1 MRSLDI
7 PKSYSKDDF
16 QLTNESLKDTY
27 KDFDLMPLCT
37 ERFLL
42 SLRYLISCKLIGND
56 AMVDQTIM
64 SSDYRKLEIDE
75 ELQCLKLEEIS
86 STKIQHAVETLSIYI
101 KHENWKSSLII
112 LKEIL
117 HEIMPSNIYELFR
130 LAKSVDDTANL
141 IKDKKIIFYLGNT
154 GSGKSAT
161 IHFLSD
167 LKRIVTAPFAKSI
180 TRCIT
185 PVTVYF
191 KDINAYRQD
200 SIILCDSPGFGDTN
214 DPEVDTANGIAIV
227 RAIRVCESV
236 KPVLLIS
243 YTSIGDRYEGLKDL
257 TYTLARLIQ
266 NTKDQIKA
274 FSYIFT
280 KYPKN
285 EKETIHALLE
295 TINNTLSDQE
305 RSDTNFMDIL
315 RDMFEKTKKNA
326 CVLDPIKNDPSTILD
341 DLADSTNINHPE
353 NVFQFFITEKSKS
366 IIDKQV
372 TKYELSIK
380 SATKRSKYSLV
391 KYILDQLKFL
401 NELLNQE
408 PIEEIYIN
416 CTRYVS
422 RYFFFEEYQKA
433 ILMLN
438 RSLLDETILIDE
450 EIKQYRTYF
459 DHANLVEDLRKTH
472 LGNEAIHS
480 CAYIEHLNGK
490 VDNLVKNLQE
500 KNINGLLIKLS
511 MDKIKILSEYFDD
524 VNVKYKFICQFVS
537 EKIERLVYSFE
548 KSVLSN
554 GFYNSIS
561 MMTKFYDANTILS
574 NY

>member
-1 MRSLDI
+1 
-7 PKSYSKDDF
+7 
-16 QLTNESLKDTY
+16 
-27 KDFDLMPLCT
+27 
-37 ERFLL
+37 
-42 SLRYLISCKLIGND
+42 
-56 AMVDQTIM
+56 
-64 SSDYRKLEIDE
+64 
-75 ELQCLKLEEIS
+75 
-86 STKIQHAVETLSIYI
+86 
-101 KHENWKSSLII
+101 
-112 LKEIL
+112 
-117 HEIMPSNIYELFR
+117 
-130 LAKSVDDTANL
+130 
-141 IKDKKIIFYLGNT
+141 
-154 GSGKSAT
+154 
-161 IHFLSD
+161 
-167 LKRIVTAPFAKSI
+167 FAKSI

-191 KDINAYRQD
+191 KDIGAYGQD

-214 DPEVDTANGIAIV
+214 GPEVDIANGIAIV

-243 YTSIGDRYEGLKDL
+243 YTIIGDRYEVLKDL

-274 FSYIFT
+274 FSFIFT

-285 EKETIHALLE
+285 EKETIHVSLE

-315 RDMFEKTKKNA
+315 RDMFETTKKNA

-341 DLADSTNINHPE
+341 DLADTTNINHPE

-366 IIDKQV
+366 ILDKQV

-408 PIEEIYIN
+408 SIEEIYIN
-416 CTRYVS
+416 Y
-422 RYFFFEEYQKA
+422 
-433 ILMLN
+433 
-438 RSLLDETILIDE
+438 ETILIDE

-490 VDNLVKNLQE
+490 VDNSVKNLQE
-500 KNINGLLIKLS
+500 KDINDLSIKLNTFNLDKSNEPVYKAFDYYTVEKALVYLDACKTFFILKNDSILILNCLENYIRNYINFIKDEIKGYFDIIKQNKIGNENIEIKTTCNRIFSCFHRPIETIIKDWNKLLSDYLNELSEEMHKLYLTQS
-511 MDKIKILSEYFDD
+511 MESLENKLSIIKILSNLDWFLKDKKYIDLYHKYQEKLLLQVHDIDKEIIVAIKNFDYELLD
-524 VNVKYKFICQFVS
+524 DKMTALRPSN
-537 EKIERLVYSFE
+537 KIEKHFYEKAKRSLSIGLNQLKEDTRGSTLVVTHHLE
-548 KSVLSN
+548 
-554 GFYNSIS
+554 
-561 MMTKFYDANTILS
+561 
-574 NY
+574 

>member
-86 STKIQHAVETLSIYI
+86 STKIQHAAETLSIYI

-141 IKDKKIIFYLGNT
+141 IKDKKIIFFLGNT
-154 GSGKSAT
+154 GSGKSTT

-167 LKRIVTAPFAKSI
+167 LKRIETAPFAKSI

-191 KDINAYRQD
+191 KDIGAYGQD

-214 DPEVDTANGIAIV
+214 GPEVDIANGIAIV

-266 NTKDQIKA
+266 NTKDQIKV

-285 EKETIHALLE
+285 EKETIHASLE

-366 IIDKQV
+366 ILDKQV

-408 PIEEIYIN
+408 SIEEIYIN
-416 CTRYVS
+416 Y
-422 RYFFFEEYQKA
+422 
-433 ILMLN
+433 
-438 RSLLDETILIDE
+438 ETILIDE

-459 DHANLVEDLRKTH
+459 DHANLVEDLSKTH
-472 LGNEAIHS
+472 LRNEAIHS
-480 CAYIEHLNGK
+480 CAYIEHLNRK
-490 VDNLVKNLQE
+490 VDNLVNNLQE
-500 KNINGLLIKLS
+500 NNINDLSIKLS
-511 MDKIKILSEYFDD
+511 IDKIKILSEYFDD
-524 VNVKYKFICQFVS
+524 VNVKYKFISQFVL
-537 EKIERLVYSFE
+537 EK
-548 KSVLSN
+548 KN
-554 GFYNSIS
+554 
-561 MMTKFYDANTILS
+561 A
-574 NY
+574 

>member
-1 MRSLDI
+1 
-7 PKSYSKDDF
+7 
-16 QLTNESLKDTY
+16 
-27 KDFDLMPLCT
+27 MPLCT

-42 SLRYLISCKLIGND
+42 SLRYLISCKLLGND
-56 AMVDQTIM
+56 AMVDQIIM

-75 ELQCLKLEEIS
+75 ELQCLKERLKLEKIS
-86 STKIQHAVETLSIYI
+86 STKIQHAVETLSIYM

-117 HEIMPSNIYELFR
+117 HEIMPLNIYELFR
-130 LAKSVDDTANL
+130 LVKSVDDTANL
-141 IKDKKIIFYLGNT
+141 IKDKKIIFSLGNT
-154 GSGKSAT
+154 GSGKSTT
-161 IHFLSD
+161 IHFLLGSKMIKTEINGLNHIEPTEIKNVD

-191 KDINAYRQD
+191 KDIGAYGQD

-214 DPEVDTANGIAIV
+214 GPEVDIANGIAIV

-266 NTKDQIKA
+266 NTKDQIKV

-285 EKETIHALLE
+285 EKETIHASLE

-366 IIDKQV
+366 ILDKQV
-372 TKYELSIK
+372 TKYELIIK
-380 SATKRSKYSLV
+380 SATKHSKYSLV
-391 KYILDQLKFL
+391 KYMLDQLKFL

-408 PIEEIYIN
+408 SIEEIYIN
-416 CTRYVS
+416 Y
-422 RYFFFEEYQKA
+422 
-433 ILMLN
+433 
-438 RSLLDETILIDE
+438 ETILIDE

-459 DHANLVEDLRKTH
+459 DHANLVEDLSKTH
-472 LGNEAIHS
+472 LRNEAIHS
-480 CAYIEHLNGK
+480 CAYIEHLNRK
-490 VDNLVKNLQE
+490 VDNLVNNLQE
-500 KNINGLLIKLS
+500 NNINDLSIKLS
-511 MDKIKILSEYFDD
+511 IDKIKILSEYFDD
-524 VNVKYKFICQFVS
+524 VNVKYKFISQFVL
-537 EKIERLVYSFE
+537 EK
-548 KSVLSN
+548 KN
-554 GFYNSIS
+554 
-561 MMTKFYDANTILS
+561 A
-574 NY
+574 